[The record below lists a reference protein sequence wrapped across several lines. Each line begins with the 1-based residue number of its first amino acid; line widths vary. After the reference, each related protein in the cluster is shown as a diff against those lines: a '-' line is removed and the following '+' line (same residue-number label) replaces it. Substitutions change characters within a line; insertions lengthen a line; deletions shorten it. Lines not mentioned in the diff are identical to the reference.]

1 MLKLVI
7 YLFLL
12 IIYVLNLN
20 FLFINEEFI
29 IFICLFIFF
38 SALITL
44 IKSNIN
50 KYFFNKIQ
58 FIYFSFM
65 YLIKINRNL
74 IFKISNLIKILKLK
88 FLKLDVIEN
97 FGYFLNIS
105 NLIYKELNFYKFFIT
120 RIYSLEILNK
130 FNFNTSIKI
139 EENRIFIEV
148 LKLNLLLK
156 TKN

>member
-1 MLKLVI
+1 
-7 YLFLL
+7 
-12 IIYVLNLN
+12 
-20 FLFINEEFI
+20 
-29 IFICLFIFF
+29 
-38 SALITL
+38 
-44 IKSNIN
+44 
-50 KYFFNKIQ
+50 
-58 FIYFSFM
+58 M